1 MRTKN
6 IILTLIL
13 LSLFSCTRPTT
24 AQVGGNTDAKKEVEP
39 AKTKMD
45 AFVSKTGV
53 ITKFTDTKLPGLK
66 TTYGQLTQTRVRKI
80 NSGTASAYFCQIE
93 NEGKYN
99 NSVAS
104 IEYSD
109 LLEVIKALS
118 ILKSDVEKDKATN
131 PDYLE
136 NSFVTVD
143 GFQVG
148 YYVSS
153 GKANWYLKLEKYGSD
168 NTVFISSVDIIESA
182 FNDAKNKI
190 EELRK

>member
-1 MRTKN
+1 MRTKDV
-6 IILTLIL
+6 ILLLIL

-24 AQVGGNTDAKKEVEP
+24 AQVGGNTDVKKEVEST
-39 AKTKMD
+39 KTKMD
-45 AFVSKTGV
+45 AFASKTGV
-53 ITKFTDTKLPGLK
+53 ITKFTDTKLPELK

-80 NSGTASAYFCQIE
+80 NGGTAFAYFYQIE
-93 NEGKYN
+93 KEEKYN
-99 NSVAS
+99 SSIAS

-109 LLEVIKALS
+109 LLEVIKALRV
-118 ILKSDVEKDKATN
+118 LKSDVEKDKATN

-136 NSFVTVD
+136 NRFITVD

-148 YYVSS
+148 YFISS

-168 NTVFISSVDIIESA
+168 NTVFISSVDVIESA